1 MPTEEWHISILEA
14 DMVPTIKMINEYRPR
29 IEQGITVQKPELVR
43 ALSRSTG
50 LVEGTI
56 DQCMKEL
63 RDHIIEFNRTGRA
76 VKVEGLGTFSPSID
90 LAGEITISFRAD
102 PAFAHGLNIPGIF
115 TGKIINRENIGKSS
129 TELVE
134 KYMTENGTAQTGY

>member
-1 MPTEEWHISILEA
+1 LNQTGDLAKLKSVAYRDSPKLASLKNPKSGTSSTLHLVQTGEDSGSKNAGLPSKEWHISILEA

-56 DQCMKEL
+56 DQ
-63 RDHIIEFNRTGRA
+63 
-76 VKVEGLGTFSPSID
+76 
-90 LAGEITISFRAD
+90 TI
-102 PAFAHGLNIPGIF
+102 
-115 TGKIINRENIGKSS
+115 K
-129 TELVE
+129 
-134 KYMTENGTAQTGY
+134 